1 MKKEKNKYIN
11 IILKNLQENK
21 RIYILL
27 LICLLIGIVLGVFF
41 INNSDEVQKNE
52 VNEYITNFVTTLKS
66 NNAIDKNELINV
78 SLKRNILMGIILW
91 FIGST
96 IIGLPLIYFCILY
109 K

>member
-41 INNSDEVQKNE
+41 INNSDETQKNE
-52 VNEYITNFVTTLKS
+52 DPNFV
-66 NNAIDKNELINV
+66 DKL
-78 SLKRNILMGIILW
+78 
-91 FIGST
+91 FT
-96 IIGLPLIYFCILY
+96 P
-109 K
+109 

>member
-66 NNAIDKNELINV
+66 NNAII
-78 SLKRNILMGIILW
+78 
-91 FIGST
+91 
-96 IIGLPLIYFCILY
+96 
-109 K
+109 